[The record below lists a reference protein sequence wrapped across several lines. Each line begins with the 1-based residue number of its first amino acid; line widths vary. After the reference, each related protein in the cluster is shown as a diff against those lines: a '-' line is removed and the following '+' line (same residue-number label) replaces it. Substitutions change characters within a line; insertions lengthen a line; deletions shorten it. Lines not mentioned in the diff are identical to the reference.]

1 MAHRRH
7 PQHGAHRRCAVD
19 AVTVWTIGHSTR
31 PIDVF
36 LKLLTVHGVE
46 AIADVRRFPGSRRHP
61 HFGREALQGAL
72 EANGL
77 GYLWIPRLGGR
88 RTPRQDSPNTQW
100 RNSAFRGYAD
110 YTATEEF
117 AAGLGE
123 LLNLA
128 EGRRTAIMCAEQ
140 VWWQCHRMLIA
151 DVLRARGV
159 EVLHILDAKPAQP
172 HSPLV

>member
-1 MAHRRH
+1 M
-7 PQHGAHRRCAVD
+7 
-19 AVTVWTIGHSTR
+19 TLWTIGHSTR

-36 LKLLTVHGVE
+36 LKLLEVHGVE

-61 HFGREALQGAL
+61 HFGREALQASLAAG
-72 EANGL
+72 GL
-77 GYLWIPRLGGR
+77 AYLWIPRLGGR
-88 RTPRQDSPNTQW
+88 RSARKDSRNTQW

-110 YTATEEF
+110 YTETDEF
-117 AAGLGE
+117 AAGLAE
-123 LLNLA
+123 LLELA
-128 EGRRTAIMCAEQ
+128 RQKRTAIMCAEQ
-140 VWWQCHRMLIA
+140 VWWQCHRMLIS